1 VEEGLPL
8 VRDANTG
15 ISAVVDPYGRITASL
30 PVGVEGI
37 LDADLPVR
45 LPGRTAYAVLRD
57 LPFAGM
63 LAGLGLI
70 ALLAKRR
77 SS

>member
-1 VEEGLPL
+1 M

-45 LPGRTAYAVLRD
+45 LPGRTVYAVLRD

-70 ALLAKRR
+70 ALLVRR
-77 SS
+77 RIA